1 MTITATEF
9 KTNFGKYIDLLDTE
23 DILIT
28 RNGKTVARLTKEDP
42 PVVEQMTGLLS
53 RRSGGVN
60 AKKMK
65 EDRLSEKYLGGHHE

>member
-28 RNGKTVARLTKEDP
+28 RNGKTVARLSKEEP

-53 RRSGGVN
+53 KRSGN
-60 AKKMK
+60 ISPKKIK
-65 EDRLSEKYLGGHHE
+65 EDRLSEKYLGGYHE